1 MVAMGYV
8 HMWMF
13 RVVSVLLS
21 HFDVCSMSSGL
32 LDGPEEKG
40 NAKLQDLEYVLQC
53 ISNKTTLQSL

>member
-1 MVAMGYV
+1 M
-8 HMWMF
+8 
-13 RVVSVLLS
+13 VSVLLS
-21 HFDVCSMSSGL
+21 HFNVCSMSSAL

>member
-1 MVAMGYV
+1 MVSA
-8 HMWMF
+8 
-13 RVVSVLLS
+13 LLS